1 MQGRELEAFRAAST
15 YFVDV
20 VASVPAT
27 SWDAPGLGEWTVL
40 ETVGHA
46 NRASVVIVDYL
57 ERPQPLES
65 PDSTYFSDAAIA
77 ERGRKAVAALGDNPR
92 ASVAAACAAAIAVIE
107 SKPADATVGSPI
119 GTMTLKDYLPSRT
132 AELTIHGLDIARA
145 LNLDLAPPTEAL
157 EESLAFV
164 ATISS
169 TRKKRG
175 VAVLLAL
182 TGRAALPPDFSAY

>member
-1 MQGRELEAFRAAST
+1 MEGPGFDAFRAAAT

-20 VASVPAT
+20 VASVSSS
-27 SWDAPGLGEWTVL
+27 SWDAPGLGVWTVL

-46 NRASVVIVDYL
+46 SRANVIIIDYL
-57 ERPQPLES
+57 EHPQPPEA
-65 PDSTYFSDAAIA
+65 PDSTYWSEANIA
-77 ERGRKAVAALGDNPR
+77 ERGRKAVATLGDDPH
-92 ASVAAACAAAIAVIE
+92 ATVAAAADFAVAFIGRT
-107 SKPADATVGSPI
+107 PADATVGSPI
-119 GTMTLKDYLPSRT
+119 GTMTLSDYLPSRT

-157 EESLAFV
+157 LESLAFV

-169 TRKKRG
+169 TRKHQG

-182 TGRAALPPDFSAY
+182 TGRADLPPGFSAY